1 MLGNWRSREAKQSA
15 DCCAVAVGIPTR
27 KNRIRDRCAELVL
40 EGRDGHAHD
49 RRSDVR
55 RAGIGVAQRHAVD
68 EAV

>member
-1 MLGNWRSREAKQSA
+1 MHVCTLILATG
-15 DCCAVAVGIPTR
+15 
-27 KNRIRDRCAELVL
+27 DRTIEMRVL

-68 EAV
+68 EAVRLAVL